1 MKKKASENSLIILV
15 ERYDW
20 NVDLNMGYNHSFI
33 EGYGLNEN
41 GAIIHIDLKKE
52 METMIENTH
61 KHSSYQWKEISN
73 CGPRI
78 ITDTYIREDWLEA
91 FQTYRKRGRSSV
103 KIIQMISADIL
114 SKEQ

>member
-41 GAIIHIDLKKE
+41 GAIIHIDLKKQMDDNE
-52 METMIENTH
+52 DINSLVKKIKTLQ
-61 KHSSYQWKEISN
+61 KKYISLP
-73 CGPRI
+73 PRPRYGH
-78 ITDTYIREDWLEA
+78 T
-91 FQTYRKRGRSSV
+91 S
-103 KIIQMISADIL
+103 
-114 SKEQ
+114 